1 MLDLRT
7 VALLTCVA
15 TFIFLFATIFLS
27 RLLPEERNLRTWVA
41 AASADVVG
49 LVLLALRDVIPDV
62 ASIGLGNAAVIAGL
76 ALSAIASRGLVGL
89 PTSRVWFWA
98 LGAYTAFS
106 FVLFAFVLPD
116 LGDRIVAN
124 AVLNIPALVI
134 GAWTLWRHSS
144 GASRL
149 VTRISAVIFGAGA
162 VLYLARAVGA
172 LGMTSSADFSAT
184 PSTVMAAPYIFGMV
198 LTLWLSIMLTLT
210 VSDRIQQRLR
220 AERDRAE
227 AANRDL
233 LVLST
238 TDSLTGLTNRAK
250 VDAVLTSAVA
260 VSASD
265 GASLA
270 IVLLDLDGFKDV
282 NDTYGHPVGD
292 AVLVSVASTLT
303 AQLRASDTIGRWG
316 GEEFL
321 VVLPHTDVPTAE
333 RIAENLRVAVGAL
346 DHPICGP
353 VTASF
358 GVTVYRDGDDAPRLV
373 SRADRAMYG
382 AKQLGRNRVVTL

>member
-98 LGAYTAFS
+98 LGAYTTVS
-106 FVLFAFVLPD
+106 FVLFAFVLSD

-124 AVLNIPALVI
+124 AVLNVPALVI
-134 GAWTLWRHSS
+134 GAWTLWRHSA

-358 GVTVYRDGDDAPRLV
+358 GVTVYRDGDDTPRLV